1 VAGFVEL
8 TIEQGANFST
18 TVDVKDGTNTII
30 NLSGYTVAAQMRKSY
45 YSTTANSFTTT
56 ITDASAGTITMT
68 MTGANTAGLTPGRYV
83 YDLLLTSG
91 AGVKTRVIEGIVTV
105 MPSVTR

>member
-1 VAGFVEL
+1 M
-8 TIEQGANFST
+8 
-18 TVDVKDGTNTII
+18 KDGTNTII

-56 ITDASAGTITMT
+56 ITDASAGQITMT
-68 MTGANTAGLTPGRYV
+68 MTSANTSGLTPGRYV

-91 AGVKTRVIEGIVTV
+91 TGVKTRVIEGIVTV

>member
-1 VAGFVEL
+1 MAGFVEL
-8 TIEQGANFST
+8 TVEQGANFST
-18 TVDVKDGTNTII
+18 TIDVKDGTNTII

-56 ITDASAGTITMT
+56 ITDASAGQITMT
-68 MTGANTAGLTPGRYV
+68 MTSANTSGLTPGRYV

-91 AGVKTRVIEGIVTV
+91 TGVKTRVIEGIVTV

>member
-1 VAGFVEL
+1 MAGFVEL
-8 TIEQGANFST
+8 TVEQGANFST
-18 TVDVKDGTNTII
+18 TIDVKDGTNTII
-30 NLSGYTVAAQMRKSY
+30 NLTGYTVAAQMRKSY

-56 ITDASAGTITMT
+56 ITDASAGQITMT
-68 MTGANTAGLTPGRYV
+68 MTSANTSGLTPGRYV

-91 AGVKTRVIEGIVTV
+91 TGVKTRVIEGIVTV

>member
-1 VAGFVEL
+1 MAGFVEL
-8 TIEQGANFST
+8 TVEQGANFST
-18 TVDVKDGTNTII
+18 TIDVKDGTNTII

-56 ITDASAGTITMT
+56 ITDASAGQITMT
-68 MTGANTAGLTPGRYV
+68 MSSANTSGLTPGRYV

-91 AGVKTRVIEGIVTV
+91 TGVKTRVIEGIVTV